1 MIIISIVSYCFYLL
15 TLLIN
20 VILFSIKVTKTS
32 SVQLKIIRLYL
43 WIMFIVQVLSEV
55 MTYVASDNLSLL
67 HVYLISHLIIL
78 TMFYHS
84 MFNKVYQKRFLYTA
98 SAIACLFLVI
108 QYWVHPVL
116 WFQFNLSEIF
126 IVNYLLTVY
135 SLIYNYNSLSE
146 KHHQFH
152 YFNFGIMGYS
162 ILSTA
167 SFLYGNIATKM
178 ELSISIPVW
187 TIHIIVLI
195 FFQCMMLLQW
205 SKHFYIKK
213 RYEQSF

>member
-1 MIIISIVSYCFYLL
+1 MIIVSIVSYCFYLL
-15 TLLIN
+15 LLLIN
-20 VILFSIKVTKTS
+20 VILFSIKVRKS
-32 SVQLKIIRLYL
+32 SFIQLKIIRLYL
-43 WIMFIVQVLSEV
+43 WIMFIVQVLSEI
-55 MTYVASDNLSLL
+55 MTYVVSDNLYLL
-67 HVYLISHLIIL
+67 HIYLVSHLIIL
-78 TMFYHS
+78 TMFYYS
-84 MFNKVYQKRFLYTA
+84 MFSKASQKRFLYIA
-98 SAIACLFLVI
+98 STVVCLFLII
-108 QYWVHPVL
+108 QYCIQPQL

-126 IVNYLLTVY
+126 IINYLLTVY

-146 KHHQFH
+146 KYRYH

-195 FFQCMMLLQW
+195 FFQSMILLQW
-205 SKHFYIKK
+205 VKHFYIKQN
-213 RYEQSF
+213 YEQSF